1 MTIKNL
7 KAEEIRKS
15 ILQLAIQG
23 KLVKQ
28 DPNDEP
34 ASELVKRIYAEKQK
48 LIKEGKIK
56 KDKNESYIFKGD
68 DNCYYEKIGNNEPVK
83 LEDLPF
89 DIPDNWAWVRL
100 NDIIHIQTGASFKK
114 EQSTQEAKD
123 GLIRVLR
130 GGNILPFQYSL
141 KSDDLYIPQEL
152 VSDDIILR
160 RNDLITPAVT
170 SLENIGKIAVINT
183 ELSNTTAGG
192 FVYIFRPYFNNV
204 IMSDLI
210 ADFVSSSAYLSMMK
224 DITKKSGQAFYNM
237 NKEKLLQLYF
247 PIAPFAEMKRI
258 VDKLNKCVP
267 LVTEYSLFEEKLSK
281 LESEFPEK
289 LKKSILQYAIEG
301 KLVKQDPNDEPAS
314 VLLERIKKEKE
325 RLIKEGK
332 IKRDKSESYIYQGD
346 DKNYY
351 EKIQNKDTIIDSV
364 FDIPSTW
371 NYIRL
376 SNVLSVA
383 RGGSPRPIQDYITND
398 PDGLN
403 WIKIG
408 DTNINS
414 KYINSCKE
422 KIKPSGLSKTRF
434 VSKGDFLLTNS
445 MSFGHPYILAIE
457 GCIHDGWLVLSDFC
471 NAYNKDYLYYLLS
484 SPYVY
489 KSFCSSVGGSVVKNL
504 NSDKVSNTIIPLPP
518 LSEQN
523 RIVVKLDY
531 IFNNLLVY

>member
-152 VSDDIILR
+152 ASDDIILR

-351 EKIQNKDTIIDSV
+351 EKISSLSQKTDEL
-364 FDIPSTW
+364 FDIPSHWRYVQIKSIFIHSAGKALNSSDTEGEKYP
-371 NYIRL
+371 YITT
-376 SNVLSVA
+376 SNVYWNSFILNNLKTMYYKDSEIEKCSAKKGDLLVLEGGDIGRA
-383 RGGSPRPIQDYITND
+383 AIWNFDYDIRIQNHIHRLRPFNGVDVEFYYLIFFLYKNFNFIEGRGI
-398 PDGLN
+398 GLQ
-403 WIKIG
+403 
-408 DTNINS
+408 
-414 KYINSCKE
+414 
-422 KIKPSGLSKTRF
+422 GLSANR
-434 VSKGDFLLTNS
+434 L
-445 MSFGHPYILAIE
+445 
-457 GCIHDGWLVLSDFC
+457 
-471 NAYNKDYLYYLLS
+471 
-484 SPYVY
+484 
-489 KSFCSSVGGSVVKNL
+489 KSLIV
-504 NSDKVSNTIIPLPP
+504 PLPP
-518 LSEQN
+518 YGEQ
-523 RIVVKLDY
+523 RKIVMTVNKLFD
-531 IFNNLLVY
+531 LV